1 MPGRPRTRLRRL
13 LEAETKLVEAI
24 LEVMAQA
31 SPKVQAGR
39 YRDDPLGG
47 IWRRVDGATQV
58 LIGSLTA
65 LNTQMIEHLGLPD
78 SFGDQGDPLVAAWN
92 RVVFRVHNGI
102 EADAGHPPLTE
113 DETFE
118 RGCGV
123 PDSDSDSGVVETA
136 VVAEMAG

>member
-1 MPGRPRTRLRRL
+1 MPGRPRTRLRKL
-13 LEAETKLVEAI
+13 LEAEARLADAI
-24 LEVMAQA
+24 LDVLAQA
-31 SPKVQAGR
+31 SPKVQSGR

-65 LNTQMIEHLGLPD
+65 LNSGMIDHHGLPD

-113 DETFE
+113 DEIFE

-123 PDSDSDSGVVETA
+123 PDSDSGDVETA